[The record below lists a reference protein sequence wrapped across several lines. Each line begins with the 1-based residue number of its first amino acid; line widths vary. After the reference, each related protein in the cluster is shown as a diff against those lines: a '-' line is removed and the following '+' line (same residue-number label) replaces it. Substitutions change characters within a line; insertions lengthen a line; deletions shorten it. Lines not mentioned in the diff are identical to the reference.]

1 MADGVGRLCQGPPGH
16 ASSLGAYHHTEA
28 HVVPEAHV
36 DTEARVDPGA
46 HADPVDV
53 GLVASAST
61 ASCLVRGDCEGH
73 QKDSAPSCCGS
84 CCLHYCLR
92 CYRHCFCWWGLEF
105 SGAVL
110 DQDQAAT
117 LLMCV
122 LSEIKQNNNQFIMNI
137 YTTATPSLTVHI
149 SVTIFMV
156 TPNLNNLNFH
166 I

>member
-1 MADGVGRLCQGPPGH
+1 MGRLCPGPLGH

-36 DTEARVDPGA
+36 DTEAHVDPGA
-46 HADPVDV
+46 HVDPVDV
-53 GLVASAST
+53 GPVASAST

-84 CCLHYCLR
+84 CCLHYCLH
-92 CYRHCFCWWGLEF
+92 CYRHCFCWWGLVF

-122 LSEIKQNNNQFIMNI
+122 LSEIKQNNKPVYYEYIHYSNTQFNCSYQI
-137 YTTATPSLTVHI
+137 Y
-149 SVTIFMV
+149 
-156 TPNLNNLNFH
+156 NFYSNTQFKH
-166 I
+166 